1 MEEKP
6 QSKSHFRF
14 CLLGFFY
21 SFLSR
26 IAARDN
32 ALNFLLTTASVLYR
46 YFSSIR
52 LRLRLGSVAC
62 SCHDSTSFLSWM
74 NTFPWLFHFLLSLC
88 SIFSCLNKVQ
98 FAVTAQMM
106 KTFGFFP
113 LKMLMEIMIA
123 LEIMPVYIILY
134 DANICNANYI
144 FFFKQR
150 VR

>member
-6 QSKSHFRF
+6 QSKNPLA
-14 CLLGFFY
+14 LLFTWFFY

-32 ALNFLLTTASVLYR
+32 ALNFLLTTASVLFR
-46 YFSSIR
+46 YFPLIR
-52 LRLRLGSVAC
+52 LRLRFGSVAFP
-62 SCHDSTSFLSWM
+62 CHNSTSFLSWL
-74 NTFPWLFHFLLSLC
+74 NTFSWPFHIRLSLC
-88 SIFSCLNKVQ
+88 SISSCLNKVQ

-113 LKMLMEIMIA
+113 LKMLVKIMIT
-123 LEIMPVYIILY
+123 LDIMPVYIILY
-134 DANICNANYI
+134 DANICNANYLS
-144 FFFKQR
+144 FFKQR